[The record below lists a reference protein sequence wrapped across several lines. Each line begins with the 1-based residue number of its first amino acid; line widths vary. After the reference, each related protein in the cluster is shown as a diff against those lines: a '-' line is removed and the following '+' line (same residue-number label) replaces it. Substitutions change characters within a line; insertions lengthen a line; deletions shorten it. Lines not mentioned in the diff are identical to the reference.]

1 MSKDKSVMDCVKEF
15 IAATAPAPFTF
26 DEVRKTYSDRPKTQ
40 LATALWKLR
49 KQGVVSKD
57 DATGVFTVLTGVN
70 ALPTET
76 KPEVKAKPKAK
87 PRAKPKAVAKPTTED
102 ALAKKLH
109 VAERDAK
116 YWAERANDI
125 NNSYQKLRLDHEDA
139 LAIIRYLENKL
150 YVALQLVA
158 KNGGNS

>member
-1 MSKDKSVMDCVKEF
+1 MTETTKSVMDYVKDF
-15 IAATAPAPFTF
+15 TAANPTFTAEAIRAAYPDKPAN
-26 DEVRKTYSDRPKTQ
+26 Q

-49 KQGVVSKD
+49 QQGVVSKD

-70 ALPTET
+70 ALPTEA
-76 KPEVKAKPKAK
+76 KPEVKPKVTRKAKAKPKA
-87 PRAKPKAVAKPTTED
+87 AVKPTTED
-102 ALAKKLH
+102 TLTKKLH

-116 YWAERANDI
+116 YWAECASDI
-125 NNSYQKLRLDHEDA
+125 NDSYQKLRLDHEDA